1 MSKTI
6 DLAGD
11 IFFVMNKPFLIT
23 KARRLLFITGE
34 SLPKRTKGCI
44 KEGLLTV
51 LRFYGSRGFRV
62 RTIFMDGEFA
72 PLQGHLGTT
81 AIDVSTSNEHVGDIE
96 NTIRHVKNRYRAL
109 RAGMPF
115 RLTPYMVSRHL
126 VRFIIM
132 WLNAFP
138 PRGGVSRAFSPRNI
152 VLGTQL
158 DFERHCRLPFGA
170 YAQVHDVPDPRF
182 SSNVDLDRTTGA
194 ICLGPSGNQRGGYY
208 FYNLNSGRVIS
219 RYAFTALP
227 MPPRIID
234 RVHELARLD
243 RVPTETTFTD
253 RAGHPFS
260 EPTDGGDDDDA
271 PAHGQLAGVGGPAGV
286 GPPPFDEDAT
296 DGEMDDDEDEDTEEE
311 EDDES
316 DDDEEGQ
323 DDEPEDDQSDGAGG
337 DPGEGPDEPDGYSDD
352 GESGADGSEPDSS
365 ISDDDDY
372 ANPGNGGNAG
382 APPGV
387 AAQGPPAEDSPGV
400 GGMGGTALRS
410 DRVSRPP
417 QEWAP
422 SHAGKSYET
431 SNAMWSRP
439 SALGAPA
446 LDAQGNFSAVG
457 GTKPIRVRNPP
468 SYHRAFQEVMR
479 RHVNLHTQATMH
491 YLGRTALVTLDE
503 DDTALTPDQWAVVT
517 HFCMTQYSFKAAL
530 RKFPGR
536 TEKAVGKELL
546 QLHNRE
552 VYRPLDAAKLTPL
565 EKAKALES
573 IMTVKEKRTGDLKGR
588 FVVDGS
594 KQRGSIPKEEAAS
607 PTVALDSVFLTAAID
622 AHEGR
627 DVAVVDLPGAYLS
640 VSLDETDTV
649 DMVLRG
655 TMAELMA
662 LTAPQVYRKYV
673 AVDGRGQKVLYVRL
687 QRALYGLLKSAL
699 LFYRKLWANLSKRGF
714 VVNPYDPC
722 VANMEVNGKQ
732 LTVCWHV
739 DDLKMSHEDP
749 AALTSLISWLKGLY
763 GDLRISRGAKHDYL
777 GMEMDFS
784 ERGKV
789 KFGMDEYTKGVYE
802 DFPEPLRRSVETP
815 AGERLFDVR
824 DEKDRKRL
832 TDADGDVFHRK
843 VAQLLFLSTRARRD
857 IRTAVAFLCTRV
869 KDPDRDDWSKLKRVL
884 RYLKRYRSLKLT
896 LQADDLSLMH
906 WWVDASFAV
915 HADYKGHTG
924 GVMSW
929 GRGSV
934 VDLCRK
940 QKVNTMSS
948 TEAEIVG
955 VSDVIPRMT
964 WVSLFVE
971 AQGYPSRVTLH
982 QDNEAAMRLE
992 INGRRSCG
1000 QRTRHLHIR
1009 YFYITDQIEQGWVR
1023 VRHCPTEAMIGDFY
1037 TKPLQGA
1044 QFRKLRA
1051 FVMNCPEDP
1060 VPDEMP
1066 EEETARSRPPPAQEC
1081 VGHGKKTAVMTGST
1095 KLKKVEL
1102 PKIQRKR
1109 TNAQGART
1117 ERVGPAMGEHRRR
1130 HAARVLWRR
1139 PVAE

>member
-1 MSKTI
+1 M
-6 DLAGD
+6 
-11 IFFVMNKPFLIT
+11 
-23 KARRLLFITGE
+23 
-34 SLPKRTKGCI
+34 
-44 KEGLLTV
+44 
-51 LRFYGSRGFRV
+51 
-62 RTIFMDGEFA
+62 
-72 PLQGHLGTT
+72 
-81 AIDVSTSNEHVGDIE
+81 
-96 NTIRHVKNRYRAL
+96 
-109 RAGMPF
+109 
-115 RLTPYMVSRHL
+115 
-126 VRFIIM
+126 
-132 WLNAFP
+132 
-138 PRGGVSRAFSPRNI
+138 
-152 VLGTQL
+152 
-158 DFERHCRLPFGA
+158 
-170 YAQVHDVPDPRF
+170 HDVPDPRF
-182 SSNVDLDRTTGA
+182 SSNVNLDRTTGA

-227 MPPRIID
+227 IPPRIID

-243 RVPTETTFTD
+243 RVPTETTFAD

-260 EPTDGGDDDDA
+260 EPTEGGDDDDA
-271 PAHGQLAGVGGPAGV
+271 PAHGQPTGVGGNAGV
-286 GPPPFDEDAT
+286 GPPPLDEDTT
-296 DGEMDDDEDEDTEEE
+296 DGEMDDDEDVDTDEEE
-311 EDDES
+311 ESEDAES
-316 DDDEEGQ
+316 DDGDDEQ
-323 DDEPEDDQSDGAGG
+323 DDDPEDDAEDASDGY
-337 DPGEGPDEPDGYSDD
+337 PDDE
-352 GESGADGSEPDSS
+352 ESEEEDSEPESS
-365 ISDDDDY
+365 LSDDDGHSSDRDD
-372 ANPGNGGNAG
+372 GDAG

-387 AAQGPPAEDSPGV
+387 APQGPAAAGSPGV
-400 GGMGGTALRS
+400 GGTALRS
-410 DRVSRPP
+410 GRISRPP

-422 SHAGKSYET
+422 SHAGKAYEA
-431 SNAMWSRP
+431 SNAMWSQP
-439 SALGAPA
+439 STLGAPA
-446 LDAQGNFSAVG
+446 RDAQGNFSAVG
-457 GTKPIRVRNPP
+457 GTKPIRVRNAP

-491 YLGRTALVTLDE
+491 YLGKTALVTLNE

-530 RKFPGR
+530 RKYPGR

-640 VSLDETDTV
+640 VSLDESDTV

-699 LFYRKLWANLSKRGF
+699 LFYRKLWTDLSRRGF

-722 VANMEVNGKQ
+722 VANMDVNGKQ

-749 AALTSLISWLKGLY
+749 AVLTSLIGWLKGIY

-784 ERGKV
+784 EKGKV
-789 KFGMDEYTKGVYE
+789 KFGMDEYTKSVYE
-802 DFPEPLRRSVETP
+802 DFPEPLGRTVETP

-832 TDADGDVFHRK
+832 TEADGDLFNRK

-955 VSDVIPRMT
+955 TSDVMPRMT
-964 WVSLFVE
+964 WVHLFIE
-971 AQGYPSRVTLH
+971 AQGYPSLVTLH

-1051 FVMNCPEDP
+1051 FVMNCPENP
-1060 VPDEMP
+1060 IPDELP
-1066 EEETARSRPPPAQEC
+1066 EEETGKARPPPTQEC
-1081 VGHGKKTAVMTGST
+1081 VGPDTKTAVETGST

-1102 PKIQRKR
+1102 PKIQRKH
-1109 TNAQGART
+1109 TNARGARVVH
-1117 ERVGPAMGEHRRR
+1117 VGPAMQGHRRR
-1130 HAARVLWRR
+1130 HAARVLLRK
-1139 PVAE
+1139 PVSE